1 MGEPLM
7 SLMQVWGVLLIFVL
21 CPVLGALPL
30 IEWVVR
36 GLTGKRLSKLGTGN
50 VSVSA
55 AFYHGGRTAGIL
67 AVLSEAG
74 KGLAAVMLARQFF
87 PAGSLWEVVGLM
99 ALVMGRYWGGRG
111 AGTTNVVWGFVL
123 HDPVATGLIA
133 LIGGIGFTVLRDR
146 TFGKLGV
153 LVLMPIMVA
162 LLHPYDGKRVAATAL
177 LSLLLA
183 WIYQKIP
190 DDLDLSAED
199 AQQESKRV
207 FQFFR
212 GDRALLSLDQSL
224 SPEKVGSK
232 AATLAALKRL
242 GYAVPEGWV
251 LPPGDDPA
259 PLLNALSPSADA
271 PLVVRSSAIGED
283 SDTASAAGQY
293 ESFLDIT
300 SLPALEQAILRC
312 QGSYNLPRAV
322 QYRQRQG
329 SVEAGMAVLV
339 QRQVAGAF
347 SGVAFSRDPIRRQG
361 EAVVIEALPGRAD
374 QVVSGRVTPE
384 SYRVWLPESLEDA
397 DDPAAIQVEGSGDVP
412 LAVIRRVARLTRQI
426 EAQFHGIPQ
435 DVEWS
440 DDGQQV
446 WILQARPITTLV
458 PIWTRKIAAEVIPGF
473 IRPLTWS
480 INRPLTCG
488 VWGEIFTIVLGD
500 RAQGLDFEET
510 ATLHHAAA
518 YFNATLL
525 GDIFRRM
532 GLPPESL
539 EFLTRGAKFSK
550 PPLASTLRNLPGL
563 LRLVQ
568 RERRLLKEFTQRDRQ
583 QFAPALADLAAH
595 PADSLDPAALIA
607 RMDQILEL
615 LRPATYFTI
624 LAPLGFAARRALFKV
639 DEAALDSS
647 RLPEVAAVRS
657 LQTLA
662 QQVRS
667 HLTPPP
673 ADPDALFAQLGDTPA
688 GREILKSF
696 DQFLDRYGYLSEV
709 GTDIAVPTWR
719 ESPQSVQRQLAQFAQ
734 LPETLAQTPAASLS
748 KSPAGMARTVQQR
761 LDLKGRVAEVYNRLL
776 AELRWSIVALERRW
790 LAEGW
795 LNAADDIFFLEI
807 SEIRALVSTDRP
819 DWDSVKRRVQERRSR
834 FDEDS
839 RQTNIPLLVY
849 GNEPPRPVAQPEQPA
864 VSTFVGIGASLGVAI
879 GTIVIVRSPQDAPPL
894 DRSHILVVPYT
905 DAGWA
910 PLLAQVGGLIAEVGG
925 RLSHGAIVA
934 REYGVPAVMNLSSAT
949 QQLRPGQ
956 RVRLDGETGV
966 VEVVEPE

>member
-1 MGEPLM
+1 M
-7 SLMQVWGVLLIFVL
+7 SLMQVWGVFLIFVL

-30 IEWVVR
+30 IEWIVQ

-55 AFYHGGRTAGIL
+55 AFYHGGRAAGIL
-67 AVLSEAG
+67 AVLSEAA
-74 KGLAAVMLARQFF
+74 KGIAAVLLARQFF
-87 PAGSLWEVVGLM
+87 PAGSLWEVVALM

-111 AGTTNVVWGFVL
+111 AGTTNVVWGFLL
-123 HDPVATGLIA
+123 HDPVAAGLVA

-146 TFGKLGV
+146 TLGKLSV
-153 LVLMPIMVA
+153 LVLLPILVA
-162 LLHPYDGKRVAATAL
+162 LLHPYSGKRVAVTAL

-190 DDLDLSAED
+190 DDLDLSAEE
-199 AQQESKRV
+199 AQEESKRV

-212 GDRALLSLDQSL
+212 GDRALLSLDQAL

-232 AATLAALKRL
+232 AATLATLKRL
-242 GYAVPEGWV
+242 GYAVPDGWV

-259 PLLNALSPSADA
+259 PLLTALSPSADA

-300 SLPALEQAILRC
+300 SPPALEQAILRC

-329 SVEAGMAVLV
+329 SAEGGMAVLV

-347 SGVAFSRDPIRRQG
+347 SGVAFSRDPIQRQG

-384 SYRVWLPESLEDA
+384 SYRVWLPELPEDTP
-397 DDPAAIQVEGSGDVP
+397 DPEAFPVEGTGDVP
-412 LAVIRRVARLTRQI
+412 LAVIRRVALLTRQI
-426 EAQFHGIPQ
+426 EAQFHGVPQ

-440 DDGQQV
+440 YDGQQV
-446 WILQARPITTLV
+446 WILQARPITTLL

-488 VWGEIFTIVLGD
+488 VWGEIFTIVLGN

-510 ATLHHAAA
+510 ATLHHSAA

-532 GLPPESL
+532 GLPAESL

-550 PPLASTLRNLPGL
+550 PPLGSTLRNLPGL

-568 RERRLLKEFTQRDRQ
+568 RERRLLKEFAQCDRQ
-583 QFAPALADLAAH
+583 QFAPALADLAAQ
-595 PADSLDPAALIA
+595 PADSLAPADLLDRI
-607 RMDQILEL
+607 DQILEL
-615 LRPATYFTI
+615 LRPATYFNI
-624 LAPLGFAARRALFKV
+624 LAPLGFAARRALFRV
-639 DEAALDSS
+639 DEAALDNSVM
-647 RLPEVAAVRS
+647 PEVAAVRS

-667 HLTPPP
+667 HLPAPP
-673 ADPDALFAQLGDTPA
+673 ADPNVLLMQLGETPA
-688 GREILKSF
+688 GRDILHQF

-719 ESPQSVQRQLAQFAQ
+719 EAPRAVQRQLARFAQ
-734 LPETLAQTPAASLS
+734 LDPPATIPAASQS
-748 KSPAGMARTVQQR
+748 RPPAAKVRTVQQR

-776 AELRWSIVALERRW
+776 ADLRWSIVALEQRW
-790 LAEGW
+790 LADG
-795 LNAADDIFFLEI
+795 LLDAAGDIFFLEI
-807 SEIRALVSTDRP
+807 SEIRALVREQDA
-819 DWDSVKRRVQERRSR
+819 DWGLVKRRVQERRSR
-834 FDEDS
+834 FEEDS
-839 RQTNIPLLVY
+839 QQTMIPLLAY
-849 GNEPPRPVAQPEQPA
+849 GHEPPRPVAQPQQPA
-864 VSTFVGIGASLGVAI
+864 LSRLIGIGASPGVAV
-879 GTIVIVRSPQDAPPL
+879 GTVVVVRSPQDAPPL

-934 REYGVPAVMNLSSAT
+934 REHQVPAVMNLASAT
-949 QQLRPGQ
+949 QRLRSGQ
-956 RVRLDGETGV
+956 RVWLDGETGV
-966 VEVVEPE
+966 VEVMEPE

>member
-1 MGEPLM
+1 M

-21 CPVLGALPL
+21 GPILGALPL
-30 IEWVVR
+30 IEWIVR
-36 GLTGKRLSKLGTGN
+36 GLTGRQLSQMGTGN

-67 AVLSEAG
+67 AVLSEAA
-74 KGLAAVMLARQFF
+74 KGMAAVLLARQFF
-87 PAGSLWEVVGLM
+87 PAGSLWEGVALI

-123 HDPVATGLIA
+123 HDPVAAGLIA

-146 TFGKLGV
+146 QLGKLGV
-153 LVLMPIMVA
+153 LVLMPIIVA
-162 LLHPYDGKRVAATAL
+162 LLHPYDGKRVAVTAL

-190 DDLDLSAED
+190 DDLDLSADD
-199 AQQESKRV
+199 AQEESKRV

-212 GDRALLSLDQSL
+212 GNSRDPLRNRALRSLDQSL
-224 SPEKVGSK
+224 SAAKVGSK
-232 AATLAALKRL
+232 AATLATLKRL

-259 PLLNALSPSADA
+259 PLLESLSPSAEH
-271 PLVVRSSAIGED
+271 PVVVRSSAIGED

-329 SVEAGMAVLV
+329 SAEAGMAVLV
-339 QRQVAGAF
+339 QRQIAGAF
-347 SGVAFSRDPIRRQG
+347 SGVAFSRDPIRQQG
-361 EAVVIEALPGRAD
+361 DAVVIEALPGRAD

-384 SYRVWLPESLEDA
+384 SYRVWLPERL
-397 DDPAAIQVEGSGDVP
+397 DDSTDVAELPVEGTGDVP
-412 LAVIRRVARLTRQI
+412 LAVVRRVALLARQL
-426 EAQFHGIPQ
+426 ESQFHGVPQ

-440 DDGQQV
+440 ADGQQV
-446 WILQARPITTLV
+446 WILQSRPITTLL

-488 VWGEIFTIVLGD
+488 VWGEIFTIVLGS

-525 GDIFRRM
+525 GEIFRRM

-550 PPLASTLRNLPGL
+550 PPLGSTLQNIPGL

-568 RERRLLKEFTQRDRQ
+568 RERRLAREFQQRDRQ
-583 QFAPALADLAAH
+583 QFAPALADLAKR
-595 PADSLDPAALIA
+595 PAETQEPAELLERI
-607 RMDQILEL
+607 DQILEL

-639 DEAALDSS
+639 DEAALDNSQV
-647 RLPEVAAVRS
+647 PEVAAVRS
-657 LQTLA
+657 LQALA

-667 HLTPPP
+667 LLPNPP
-673 ADPDALFAQLGDTPA
+673 ADPDMLFFQLGETAA
-688 GREILKSF
+688 GRDVLKGF
-696 DQFLDRYGYLSEV
+696 DQFLERYGYLSEV
-709 GTDIAVPTWR
+709 GTDVAVPTWR
-719 ESPQSVQRQLAQFAQ
+719 EYPQPVRRQLAQF
-734 LPETLAQTPAASLS
+734 TQTPPPAAQP
-748 KSPAGMARTVQQR
+748 KPPTGKARNVQQR

-790 LAEGW
+790 LADG
-795 LNAADDIFFLEI
+795 LLDAADDIFFLELA
-807 SEIRALVSTDRP
+807 EIRALVTETSP
-819 DWDSVKRRVQERRSR
+819 DKGAVRRLVQERRSR
-834 FDEDS
+834 FEEDS
-839 RQTNIPLLVY
+839 QQTNMPLLAY
-849 GNEPPRPVAQPEQPA
+849 GNEPPRPIVQPEKPA
-864 VSTFVGIGASLGVAI
+864 VGKLVGIGASPGVVV
-879 GTIVIVRSPQDAPPL
+879 GTVVVVRSPQDAPPL

-905 DAGWA
+905 DAGWG

-934 REYGVPAVMNLSSAT
+934 REYHVPAVMDITSAT
-949 QQLRPGQ
+949 QRLRNGQ
-956 RVRLDGETGV
+956 RVRLDGELGV
-966 VEVVEPE
+966 VEVLE

>member
-1 MGEPLM
+1 M
-7 SLMQVWGVLLIFVL
+7 SLMQVWGVFLIFVL

-36 GLTGKRLSKLGTGN
+36 GLTGRRLSKLGTGN

-74 KGLAAVMLARQFF
+74 KGLAAVALARQFF
-87 PAGSLWEVVGLM
+87 PAGSLWEVVALM

-123 HDPVATGLIA
+123 HDPAAAGLIA

-146 TFGKLGV
+146 TFGKLSI
-153 LVLMPIMVA
+153 LVLMPIIVA

-329 SVEAGMAVLV
+329 TPDGGMAVLV

-384 SYRVWLPESLEDA
+384 AYRVWLPESA
-397 DDPAAIQVEGSGDVP
+397 DDTTDPAAIQVEGTGDVP
-412 LAVIRRVARLTRQI
+412 LAVIRRVALLTRQI

-510 ATLHHAAA
+510 ATLHHSAA

-532 GLPPESL
+532 GLPAESL
-539 EFLTRGAKFSK
+539 EFLTRGARFSK
-550 PPLASTLRNLPGL
+550 PPLGSTLRNLPGL

-568 RERRLLKEFTQRDRQ
+568 RERRLLKELDQRDRQ

-595 PADSLDPAALIA
+595 PADSLEPAALIA
-607 RMDQILEL
+607 RIDQILEL

-624 LAPLGFAARRALFKV
+624 LAPLGFAARRALFKI

-647 RLPEVAAVRS
+647 SLPEVAAVRS
-657 LQTLA
+657 LQALA

-667 HLTPPP
+667 HLPAPP
-673 ADPDALFAQLGDTPA
+673 ADPNALFARLGDTPA
-688 GREILKSF
+688 GREILQGF
-696 DQFLDRYGYLSEV
+696 DQFLNRYGYLSEV

-719 ESPQSVQRQLAQFAQ
+719 ESPQAVQRQLAQFAQ
-734 LPETLAQTPAASLS
+734 LDQLAPMPAASQA
-748 KSPAGMARTVQQR
+748 KPPAGKVQTVQQR

-776 AELRWSIVALERRW
+776 AELRWSIVALERQW
-790 LAEGW
+790 LAEGR
-795 LNAADDIFFLEI
+795 LVAEDDIFFLEI
-807 SEIRALVSTDRP
+807 SEIRALVAEEDTD
-819 DWDSVKRRVQERRSR
+819 WGAVNRRVQERRSR
-834 FDEDS
+834 FEEDS
-839 RQTNIPLLVY
+839 QQTNIPLLVY
-849 GNEPPRPVAQPEQPA
+849 GNEPPRPIAQPEQPA
-864 VSTFVGIGASLGVAI
+864 VSTFVGIGASPGVAI
-879 GTIVIVRSPQDAPPL
+879 GKIVIVRSPQDAPPL

-905 DAGWA
+905 DAGWG

-934 REYGVPAVMNLSSAT
+934 REYGVPAVMNLSRAT
-949 QQLRPGQ
+949 QQLRAGQ

-966 VEVVEPE
+966 VAVIEPESEPE

>member
-1 MGEPLM
+1 M
-7 SLMQVWGVLLIFVL
+7 SLMQVWGVFLIFVL

-36 GLTGKRLSKLGTGN
+36 GLTGRRLSKLGTGN

-74 KGLAAVMLARQFF
+74 KGLAAVALARQFF
-87 PAGSLWEVVGLM
+87 PAGSLWEVVALM

-123 HDPVATGLIA
+123 HDPAAAGLIA

-146 TFGKLGV
+146 TFGKLSI
-153 LVLMPIMVA
+153 LVLMPIIVA

-329 SVEAGMAVLV
+329 TPDGGMAVLV

-384 SYRVWLPESLEDA
+384 AYRVWLPESA
-397 DDPAAIQVEGSGDVP
+397 DDTTDPAAIQVEGTGDVP
-412 LAVIRRVARLTRQI
+412 LAVIRRVALLTRQI

-510 ATLHHAAA
+510 ATLHHSAA

-532 GLPPESL
+532 GLPAESL
-539 EFLTRGAKFSK
+539 EFLTRGARFSK
-550 PPLASTLRNLPGL
+550 PPLGSTLRNLPGL

-568 RERRLLKEFTQRDRQ
+568 RERRLLKEFDQRDRQ

-595 PADSLDPAALIA
+595 PADSLEPAALIA
-607 RMDQILEL
+607 RIDQILEL

-624 LAPLGFAARRALFKV
+624 LAPLGFAARRALFKI

-647 RLPEVAAVRS
+647 SLPEVAAVRS
-657 LQTLA
+657 LQALA

-667 HLTPPP
+667 HLPAPP
-673 ADPDALFAQLGDTPA
+673 ADPNALFARLGDTPA
-688 GREILKSF
+688 GREILQGF
-696 DQFLDRYGYLSEV
+696 DQFLNRYGYLSEV

-719 ESPQSVQRQLAQFAQ
+719 ESPQAVQRQLAQFAQ
-734 LPETLAQTPAASLS
+734 LDQLAPMPAASQA
-748 KSPAGMARTVQQR
+748 KPPAGKVQTVQQR

-776 AELRWSIVALERRW
+776 AELRWSIVALERQW
-790 LAEGW
+790 LAEGR
-795 LNAADDIFFLEI
+795 LVAEDDIFFLEI
-807 SEIRALVSTDRP
+807 SEIRALVAEEDTD
-819 DWDSVKRRVQERRSR
+819 WGAVNRRVQERRSR
-834 FDEDS
+834 FEEDS
-839 RQTNIPLLVY
+839 QQTNIPLLVY
-849 GNEPPRPVAQPEQPA
+849 GNEPPRPIAQPEQPA
-864 VSTFVGIGASLGVAI
+864 VSTFVGIGASPGVAI
-879 GTIVIVRSPQDAPPL
+879 GKIVIVRSPQDAPPL

-905 DAGWA
+905 DAGWG

-934 REYGVPAVMNLSSAT
+934 REYGVPAVMNLSRAT
-949 QQLRPGQ
+949 QQLRAGQ

-966 VEVVEPE
+966 VAVIEPESEPE

>member
-1 MGEPLM
+1 M
-7 SLMQVWGVLLIFVL
+7 SPTQLGGVLLIFVL

-87 PAGSLWEVVGLM
+87 PAGSLWEVVALM

-111 AGTTNVVWGFVL
+111 AGTTNVVWGVVL
-123 HDPVATGLIA
+123 HDPVAAGLIA

-146 TFGKLGV
+146 TLGKLGV
-153 LVLMPIMVA
+153 LVLMPTIVA
-162 LLHPYDGKRVAATAL
+162 LLHPYDGKLIATTTL

-190 DDLDLSAED
+190 DDLDLSAEE

-212 GDRALLSLDQSL
+212 GDRALLSLNQAL

-232 AATLAALKRL
+232 AATLATLKRL

-329 SVEAGMAVLV
+329 SAEGGMAVLV

-347 SGVAFSRDPIRRQG
+347 SGVAFSRDPIQQQG

-384 SYRVWLPESLEDA
+384 AYRVWLPESLDDA
-397 DDPAAIQVEGSGDVP
+397 DDPAAFQVEGSGDVP
-412 LAVIRRVARLTRQI
+412 LAVICRVAWLTRQL
-426 EAQFHGIPQ
+426 ESHFHGIPQ

-446 WILQARPITTLV
+446 WILQSRPITTLV

-500 RAQGLDFEET
+500 RAEGLDFEET

-550 PPLASTLRNLPGL
+550 PPLASTLRNVPGL

-568 RERRLLKEFTQRDRQ
+568 RERQLLKEFTQRDRQ
-583 QFAPALADLAAH
+583 QFAPALADLTAH
-595 PADSLDPAALIA
+595 PADSLEPAALIA
-607 RMDQILEL
+607 RIDQILEL

-657 LQTLA
+657 LQSLA
-662 QQVRS
+662 QQVQA

-673 ADPDALFAQLGDTPA
+673 ADPDALFAQLGDTPV

-719 ESPQSVQRQLAQFAQ
+719 ENPQPVRQQLAQFAQ
-734 LPETLAQTPAASLS
+734 LAPPVPQRPPALTG
-748 KSPAGMARTVQQR
+748 KAGNVQQR

-790 LAEGW
+790 LAEER
-795 LNAADDIFFLEI
+795 LEAADDLFFLKI
-807 SEIRALVSTDRP
+807 SEIRVLVAEDRP
-819 DWDSVKRRVQERRSR
+819 DWGSVKRLVQERRSR
-834 FDEDS
+834 FEEDS
-839 RQTNIPLLVY
+839 QQTNIPLLAY
-849 GNEPPRPVAQPEQPA
+849 GYEPPRPVAQPTQPA
-864 VSTFVGIGASLGVAI
+864 VGTLSGIGASPGVAI

-934 REYGVPAVMNLSSAT
+934 REYHVPAVMNLASAT
-949 QQLRPGQ
+949 QRLRSGQ

-966 VEVVEPE
+966 VDVLEG

>member
-1 MGEPLM
+1 M
-7 SLMQVWGVLLIFVL
+7 SLMQVWGVFLIFVL

-55 AFYHGGRTAGIL
+55 AFYHGGQMAGIL

-87 PAGSLWEVVGLM
+87 PAGSLWEVVALM

-123 HDPVATGLIA
+123 HDPAAAGLIA
-133 LIGGIGFTVLRDR
+133 LIGGIGFTLLRDR
-146 TFGKLGV
+146 TLGKLSV
-153 LVLMPIMVA
+153 LVLMPVIVA

-190 DDLDLSAED
+190 DDLDLSAEE

-212 GDRALLSLDQSL
+212 GDRALRSLDQPL
-224 SPEKVGSK
+224 SPEKFGSK
-232 AATLAALKRL
+232 AATLATLKRL

-329 SVEAGMAVLV
+329 TPDGGMAVLV

-347 SGVAFSRDPIRRQG
+347 SGVAFSRDPIQRQG

-397 DDPAAIQVEGSGDVP
+397 DDPAAFQVEGSGDVP
-412 LAVIRRVARLTRQI
+412 LAVIRRVAWLTRQL
-426 EAQFHGIPQ
+426 ESHFHGIPQ

-446 WILQARPITTLV
+446 WILQSRPITTLV

-510 ATLHHAAA
+510 ATLHHSAA

-550 PPLASTLRNLPGL
+550 PPLASTLRNVSGL

-568 RERRLLKEFTQRDRQ
+568 RERRLLKEFTQCDRQ
-583 QFAPALADLAAH
+583 QFAPALSDLAAQ
-595 PADSLDPAALIA
+595 PADLLAPADLLDRI
-607 RMDQILEL
+607 DQILEL
-615 LRPATYFTI
+615 LRPATYFNI
-624 LAPLGFAARRALFKV
+624 LAPLGFAARRALFRV
-639 DEAALDSS
+639 DEAALDN
-647 RLPEVAAVRS
+647 RVMPEVAAVRS

-662 QQVRS
+662 QQARS
-667 HLTPPP
+667 HLPAPP
-673 ADPDALFAQLGDTPA
+673 ADPDVLLMQLRETPA
-688 GREILKSF
+688 GRDILHQF

-719 ESPQSVQRQLAQFAQ
+719 EAPQAVQRQLAQFAQ
-734 LPETLAQTPAASLS
+734 LNQLAPMPTASQS
-748 KSPAGMARTVQQR
+748 KPPAGKVRTLQQR

-776 AELRWSIVALERRW
+776 AELRWSVVALERCW
-790 LAEGW
+790 LADG
-795 LNAADDIFFLEI
+795 LLKAAGDIFFLEI
-807 SEIRALVSTDRP
+807 SEIRALVTEQDANWS
-819 DWDSVKRRVQERRSR
+819 SVKRRVQERRSR
-834 FDEDS
+834 FEEDS
-839 RQTNIPLLVY
+839 QQTNIPLLAY
-849 GNEPPRPVAQPEQPA
+849 GYEPPCPETQPERPA
-864 VSTFVGIGASLGVAI
+864 LSRLIGIGASPGIAV
-879 GTIVIVRSPQDAPPL
+879 GTVMVVRSPQDAPPL
-894 DRSHILVVPYT
+894 DRSYILVVPYT

-934 REYGVPAVMNLSSAT
+934 REYQVPAVMNLASAT
-949 QQLRPGQ
+949 QQLRSGQ

>member
-1 MGEPLM
+1 VVHD
-7 SLMQVWGVLLIFVL
+7 SLIGFLI
-21 CPVLGALPL
+21 
-30 IEWVVR
+30 R
-36 GLTGKRLSKLGTGN
+36 RS
-50 VSVSA
+50 
-55 AFYHGGRTAGIL
+55 
-67 AVLSEAG
+67 
-74 KGLAAVMLARQFF
+74 
-87 PAGSLWEVVGLM
+87 
-99 ALVMGRYWGGRG
+99 WGGRG

-123 HDPVATGLIA
+123 HDPVAAGLIA
-133 LIGGIGFTVLRDR
+133 LIGGIGFTLLRDR
-146 TFGKLGV
+146 TFGKLSV
-153 LVLMPIMVA
+153 LVLMPIIVA
-162 LLHPYDGKRVAATAL
+162 LLHPYDGKRVAATAM

-190 DDLDLSAED
+190 DDLDLSAEA
-199 AQQESKRV
+199 AQEESKRV

-212 GDRALLSLDQSL
+212 GDRALRSLDQPL
-224 SPEKVGSK
+224 SPEQVGSK
-232 AATLAALKRL
+232 AATLSALKRL

-259 PLLNALSPSADA
+259 PLLNALSPSAEN

-283 SDTASAAGQY
+283 SETASAAGQY

-322 QYRQRQG
+322 QYRRRQG
-329 SVEAGMAVLV
+329 SAEAGMAVLV

-384 SYRVWLPESLEDA
+384 SYRVWLPESLDEAA
-397 DDPAAIQVEGSGDVP
+397 DSEAFPVEGTGDVP
-412 LAVIRRVARLTRQI
+412 LAVIRRVARLTRQL
-426 EAQFHGIPQ
+426 ETHFHGIPQ

-440 DDGQQV
+440 DDGQQT
-446 WILQARPITTLV
+446 WILQSRPITTLL

-488 VWGEIFTIVLGD
+488 VWGEIFTIVLCD

-510 ATLHHAAA
+510 ATLHHSAA

-532 GLPPESL
+532 GLPLESL

-550 PPLASTLRNLPGL
+550 PPLASTLRNVPGL

-568 RERRLLKEFTQRDRQ
+568 RERRLLRDFTQRDRQ
-583 QFAPALADLAAH
+583 QFAPALADLAAQ
-595 PADSLDPAALIA
+595 PADALEPAALLA
-607 RMDQILEL
+607 RIDRILEL

-639 DEAALDSS
+639 DEAALDTSS
-647 RLPEVAAVRS
+647 LPEVAAVRS

-667 HLTPPP
+667 HLPSPP
-673 ADPDALFAQLGDTPA
+673 ANPDALFAQLGDTPA
-688 GREILKSF
+688 GRDILQAF

-734 LPETLAQTPAASLS
+734 LAQQPAASQP
-748 KSPAGMARTVQQR
+748 KPPTGKARAVQQR
-761 LDLKGRVAEVYNRLL
+761 LDLKGRAAEVYNRLL
-776 AELRWSIVALERRW
+776 AELRWSIVALERQW
-790 LAEGW
+790 LAEGR

-807 SEIRALVSTDRP
+807 SEIRALVTADCP
-819 DWDSVKRRVQERRSR
+819 DWDAVKRRVQERRSR
-834 FDEDS
+834 GQAGNVQKRLVLPRRRSCLGIFANGGRAHHQGIFSAGREGIQQRRGVVS
-839 RQTNIPLLVY
+839 WRQHPALRHGI
-849 GNEPPRPVAQPEQPA
+849 AQPLEGRQRGG
-864 VSTFVGIGASLGVAI
+864 FGANLFWGKGLVE
-879 GTIVIVRSPQDAPPL
+879 RSQRPIAPKKL
-894 DRSHILVVPYT
+894 THAL
-905 DAGWA
+905 
-910 PLLAQVGGLIAEVGG
+910 
-925 RLSHGAIVA
+925 
-934 REYGVPAVMNLSSAT
+934 
-949 QQLRPGQ
+949 
-956 RVRLDGETGV
+956 
-966 VEVVEPE
+966 

>member
-1 MGEPLM
+1 M
-7 SLMQVWGVLLIFVL
+7 SLMQVWGVFLIFVL

-30 IEWVVR
+30 IEWIVR

-55 AFYHGGRTAGIL
+55 AFYHGGRAAGIL
-67 AVLSEAG
+67 AVLSEAA
-74 KGLAAVMLARQFF
+74 KGIAAVLLARQFF
-87 PAGSLWEVVGLM
+87 PAGSLWEVVALM

-111 AGTTNVVWGFVL
+111 AGTTNVVWGFLL
-123 HDPVATGLIA
+123 HDPVAAGLVA

-146 TFGKLGV
+146 TLGKLSV
-153 LVLMPIMVA
+153 LVLLPILVA
-162 LLHPYDGKRVAATAL
+162 LLHPYSGKRVAVTAL

-190 DDLDLSAED
+190 DDLDLSAEE
-199 AQQESKRV
+199 AQEESKRV

-212 GDRALLSLDQSL
+212 GDRALLSLDQAL

-232 AATLAALKRL
+232 AATLAILKRL
-242 GYAVPEGWV
+242 GYAVPDGWV

-259 PLLNALSPSADA
+259 PLLTALSPSADA

-300 SLPALEQAILRC
+300 SPPALEQAILRC

-329 SVEAGMAVLV
+329 SAEGGMAVLV

-347 SGVAFSRDPIRRQG
+347 SGVAFSRDPIQRQG

-384 SYRVWLPESLEDA
+384 SYRVWLPELPEDTP
-397 DDPAAIQVEGSGDVP
+397 DPEAFLVEGTGDVP
-412 LAVIRRVARLTRQI
+412 LAVIRRVALLTRQI
-426 EAQFHGIPQ
+426 EAQFHGVPQ

-440 DDGQQV
+440 YDGQQV
-446 WILQARPITTLV
+446 WILQARPITTLL

-488 VWGEIFTIVLGD
+488 VWGEIFTIVLGN

-510 ATLHHAAA
+510 ATLHHSAA

-532 GLPPESL
+532 GLPAESL
-539 EFLTRGAKFSK
+539 EFLTRGAKFNK
-550 PPLASTLRNLPGL
+550 PPLGSTLRNLPGL

-568 RERRLLKEFTQRDRQ
+568 RERRLLKEFAQCDRQ
-583 QFAPALADLAAH
+583 QFAPALADLAAQ
-595 PADSLDPAALIA
+595 PADSLASADLLDRI
-607 RMDQILEL
+607 DQILEM
-615 LRPATYFTI
+615 LRPATYFNI
-624 LAPLGFAARRALFKV
+624 LAPLGFAARRALFRV
-639 DEAALDSS
+639 DEAALDNSVM
-647 RLPEVAAVRS
+647 PEVAAVRS

-667 HLTPPP
+667 HLPAPP
-673 ADPDALFAQLGDTPA
+673 ADPNVLLMQLGETPA
-688 GREILKSF
+688 GRDILHQF

-719 ESPQSVQRQLAQFAQ
+719 EAPRAVQRQLAQFAQ
-734 LPETLAQTPAASLS
+734 LDPPATIPAASQS
-748 KSPAGMARTVQQR
+748 RPPAAKVRTVQQR

-776 AELRWSIVALERRW
+776 ADLRWSIVALEQRW
-790 LAEGW
+790 LADG
-795 LNAADDIFFLEI
+795 LLDAAGDIFFLEI
-807 SEIRALVSTDRP
+807 SEIRALVREQDA
-819 DWDSVKRRVQERRSR
+819 DWGLVKRRVQERRSR
-834 FDEDS
+834 FEEDS
-839 RQTNIPLLVY
+839 QQTMIPLLAY
-849 GNEPPRPVAQPEQPA
+849 GHEPPRPVAQPQQPA
-864 VSTFVGIGASLGVAI
+864 LSRLIGIGASPGVAV
-879 GTIVIVRSPQDAPPL
+879 GTVVVVRSPQDAPPL

-934 REYGVPAVMNLSSAT
+934 REYQVPAVMNLASAT
-949 QQLRPGQ
+949 QRLRSGQ
-956 RVRLDGETGV
+956 RVWLDGETGV
-966 VEVVEPE
+966 VEVMEPE

>member
-1 MGEPLM
+1 M

-36 GLTGKRLSKLGTGN
+36 GLTGKRLSKLGTSN

-67 AVLSEAG
+67 AVLLEAG

-87 PAGSLWEVVGLM
+87 PAGSLWEMVALM

-123 HDPVATGLIA
+123 HDPAAAGLIA

-153 LVLMPIMVA
+153 LVLMPIIVA

-190 DDLDLSAED
+190 DDLDLSAEE

-212 GDRALLSLDQSL
+212 GDRALRSLDQSL
-224 SPEKVGSK
+224 SPEKFGSK
-232 AATLAALKRL
+232 AATLATLKRL
-242 GYAVPEGWV
+242 GYAVPDGWV
-251 LPPGDDPA
+251 LSPGDDPA

-312 QGSYNLPRAV
+312 QRSYNLPRAV

-329 SVEAGMAVLV
+329 TLDGGMAVLV

-384 SYRVWLPESLEDA
+384 AYRVWLPESPDDA
-397 DDPAAIQVEGSGDVP
+397 DDPAAFQVEGTGDVP
-412 LAVIRRVARLTRQI
+412 LAVIRRVALLTRQL
-426 EAQFHGIPQ
+426 EAHFHGIPQ

-446 WILQARPITTLV
+446 WILQSRPITTLV

-510 ATLHHAAA
+510 ATLHHSAA

-595 PADSLDPAALIA
+595 PADSLEPAALLDRI
-607 RMDQILEL
+607 DQILEL

-624 LAPLGFAARRALFKV
+624 LAPLGFAARRALFKI

-657 LQTLA
+657 LQSLV

-667 HLTPPP
+667 HLDSPP
-673 ADPDALFAQLGDTPA
+673 ADPDALFMQLSDTPA

-719 ESPQSVQRQLAQFAQ
+719 ENPQPVQRQLAQFAQ
-734 LPETLAQTPAASLS
+734 MAPPVPNRPP
-748 KSPAGMARTVQQR
+748 SPTGKAGNVQQR

-790 LAEGW
+790 LAEGR
-795 LNAADDIFFLEI
+795 LEAADDLFFLKI
-807 SEIRALVSTDRP
+807 SEIRALVAEDRP
-819 DWDSVKRRVQERRSR
+819 DWGSVKRLVQERRSR

-839 RQTNIPLLVY
+839 QQTNIPLLAY
-849 GNEPPRPVAQPEQPA
+849 GYEPPRPVAQPTQPA
-864 VSTFVGIGASLGVAI
+864 VGTLSGIGASPGVAI
-879 GTIVIVRSPQDAPPL
+879 GTIVIVRSPQDAPTL

-934 REYGVPAVMNLSSAT
+934 REYHVPAVMNLASAT
-949 QQLRPGQ
+949 QRLRSGQ

-966 VEVVEPE
+966 VDVLEG

>member
-1 MGEPLM
+1 M
-7 SLMQVWGVLLIFVL
+7 SLMQVWGVFLILVL
-21 CPVLGALPL
+21 GSVLGALPL
-30 IEWVVR
+30 IEWIVR

-87 PAGSLWEVVGLM
+87 PPGSLWDVVALM

-123 HDPVATGLIA
+123 HDPVAAGLIA
-133 LIGGIGFTVLRDR
+133 LIGGIGFTLLRDR
-146 TFGKLGV
+146 TVGKLGV
-153 LVLMPIMVA
+153 LVLMPIIVA
-162 LLHPYDGKRVAATAL
+162 LLHPYDGKRVAVTAM

-190 DDLDLSAED
+190 DDLDLSAEA
-199 AQQESKRV
+199 AQEESKRV

-212 GDRALLSLDQSL
+212 GDRALLSLDQPL

-232 AATLAALKRL
+232 AATLSALKRL

-259 PLLNALSPSADA
+259 PLLNALSPSAEN

-283 SDTASAAGQY
+283 SETASAAGQY

-300 SLPALEQAILRC
+300 SGPALEQAILRC

-329 SVEAGMAVLV
+329 GAEGGMAVLV

-347 SGVAFSRDPIRRQG
+347 SGVAFSRDPIHRQG

-384 SYRVWLPESLEDA
+384 AYRVWLPESLEESLNEAA
-397 DDPAAIQVEGSGDVP
+397 DSEAFPVEGTGDVP
-412 LAVIRRVARLTRQI
+412 LAVIRRVARLTRQL
-426 EAQFHGIPQ
+426 EAHFHGIPQ

-440 DDGQQV
+440 DDGQQT
-446 WILQARPITTLV
+446 WILQARPITTLL

-510 ATLHHAAA
+510 ATLHHSAA

-550 PPLASTLRNLPGL
+550 PPLASTLRNVPGL

-568 RERRLLKEFTQRDRQ
+568 RERRLLRDFTQRDRQ
-583 QFAPALADLAAH
+583 QFAPALADLAAQ
-595 PADSLDPAALIA
+595 PADALEPAALLA
-607 RMDQILEL
+607 RIDRILEL

-639 DEAALDSS
+639 GEAALDTSS
-647 RLPEVAAVRS
+647 LPEVAAVRS

-667 HLTPPP
+667 HLPTPP

-688 GREILKSF
+688 GRDILQAF

-734 LPETLAQTPAASLS
+734 LAQQPAASQP
-748 KSPAGMARTVQQR
+748 KPPTGKARAVQQR

-776 AELRWSIVALERRW
+776 AELRWSIVALERQW
-790 LAEGW
+790 LAEGR

-807 SEIRALVSTDRP
+807 SEIRALVAEDHP
-819 DWDSVKRRVQERRSR
+819 DWDSVKRLVQERRSR
-834 FDEDS
+834 FKEDS
-839 RQTNIPLLVY
+839 QQTNIPLLAY
-849 GNEPPRPVAQPEQPA
+849 GYEPPRPVAQPTQPA
-864 VSTFVGIGASLGVAI
+864 VGTLSGIGASPGVAI

>member
-1 MGEPLM
+1 M
-7 SLMQVWGVLLIFVL
+7 SLMQVWGVFLIFVL

-55 AFYHGGRTAGIL
+55 AFYHGGRAAGIL
-67 AVLSEAG
+67 AVLSEAA
-74 KGLAAVMLARQFF
+74 KGIAAVLLARQFF
-87 PAGSLWEVVGLM
+87 PAGSLWEVVALM

-111 AGTTNVVWGFVL
+111 AGTTNVVWGFLL
-123 HDPVATGLIA
+123 HDPVAAGLVA

-146 TFGKLGV
+146 TLGKLSV
-153 LVLMPIMVA
+153 LLLMPILVA
-162 LLHPYDGKRVAATAL
+162 LLHPYSGKRVAVTAL

-190 DDLDLSAED
+190 DDLDLSAEE
-199 AQQESKRV
+199 AQEESKRV

-212 GDRALLSLDQSL
+212 GDRALLSLNQAL

-232 AATLAALKRL
+232 AATLSALKRL

-259 PLLNALSPSADA
+259 PLLTALSPSADT

-300 SLPALEQAILRC
+300 SPPALEQAILRC

-329 SVEAGMAVLV
+329 SAEGGMAVLV
-339 QRQVAGAF
+339 QQQVAGAF
-347 SGVAFSRDPIRRQG
+347 SGVAFSRDPIQRQG

-384 SYRVWLPESLEDA
+384 SYRVWLPESPEDTPNPEA
-397 DDPAAIQVEGSGDVP
+397 FLVEGTGDVP
-412 LAVIRRVARLTRQI
+412 LTVIRRVALLTRQI
-426 EAQFHGIPQ
+426 EAHFHGVPQ

-440 DDGQQV
+440 YDGQQV

-500 RAQGLDFEET
+500 RAEGLDFEET
-510 ATLHHAAA
+510 ATLHHSAA

-550 PPLASTLRNLPGL
+550 PPLGSTLRNLPGL

-568 RERRLLKEFTQRDRQ
+568 RERRLLKEFAQCDRQ

-595 PADSLDPAALIA
+595 PADSLNPADLLDRI
-607 RMDQILEL
+607 DQILEL
-615 LRPATYFTI
+615 LRPATYFNI
-624 LAPLGFAARRALFKV
+624 LAPLGFAARRALFRV
-639 DEAALDSS
+639 DEAALDN
-647 RLPEVAAVRS
+647 RVMPEVAAVRS

-667 HLTPPP
+667 HLPAPP
-673 ADPDALFAQLGDTPA
+673 ADPDVLLMQLGETPA
-688 GREILKSF
+688 GRDVLHQF

-719 ESPQSVQRQLAQFAQ
+719 EAPQAVQRQLAQFAQ
-734 LPETLAQTPAASLS
+734 LAQLAPMPIASQS
-748 KSPAGMARTVQQR
+748 RPPAGKVRTLQQR

-776 AELRWSIVALERRW
+776 AELRWSFVALERCW
-790 LAEGW
+790 LADG
-795 LNAADDIFFLEI
+795 LLDAAGDIFFLEI
-807 SEIRALVSTDRP
+807 SEIRALVTEQDA
-819 DWDSVKRRVQERRSR
+819 DWSSVKRRVQERRSR
-834 FDEDS
+834 FEEDS
-839 RQTNIPLLVY
+839 QQTNIPLLAY
-849 GNEPPRPVAQPEQPA
+849 GYEPPRPETQPERPA
-864 VSTFVGIGASLGVAI
+864 LSRLIGIGASPGIAV
-879 GTIVIVRSPQDAPPL
+879 GTVMVVRSPQDAPPL
-894 DRSHILVVPYT
+894 DRSYILVVPYT

-934 REYGVPAVMNLSSAT
+934 REYQVPAVMNLASAT
-949 QQLRPGQ
+949 QQLRSGQ

>member
-1 MGEPLM
+1 M
-7 SLMQVWGVLLIFVL
+7 SLMQVWGVFLIFVL

-30 IEWVVR
+30 IEWIVR

-55 AFYHGGRTAGIL
+55 AFYHGGRAAGIL
-67 AVLSEAG
+67 AVLSEAA
-74 KGLAAVMLARQFF
+74 KGIAAVLLARQFF
-87 PAGSLWEVVGLM
+87 PAESLWEVVALM

-111 AGTTNVVWGFVL
+111 AGTTNVVWGFLL
-123 HDPVATGLIA
+123 HDPVAAGLVA

-146 TFGKLGV
+146 TLGKLSV
-153 LVLMPIMVA
+153 LVLMPILVA
-162 LLHPYDGKRVAATAL
+162 LLHPYSGKRVAITAL

-190 DDLDLSAED
+190 DDLDLSAEE
-199 AQQESKRV
+199 AQEESKRV

-212 GDRALLSLDQSL
+212 GDRALLSLDQAL
-224 SPEKVGSK
+224 SPAKVGSK
-232 AATLAALKRL
+232 AATLATLKRL
-242 GYAVPEGWV
+242 GYAVPDGWV

-259 PLLNALSPSADA
+259 PLLTALSPSADA

-293 ESFLDIT
+293 ESFLEIT
-300 SLPALEQAILRC
+300 SPPALEQAILRC

-329 SVEAGMAVLV
+329 SAEGGMAVLV

-347 SGVAFSRDPIRRQG
+347 SGVAFSRDPIQRQG

-384 SYRVWLPESLEDA
+384 SYRVWLPESPKDTP
-397 DDPAAIQVEGSGDVP
+397 DPEAFPIEGTGDVP
-412 LAVIRRVARLTRQI
+412 LAVIRRVALLTRQI
-426 EAQFHGIPQ
+426 EAQFHGVPQ

-440 DDGQQV
+440 YDGQQV

-488 VWGEIFTIVLGD
+488 VWGEIFTIVLGN

-510 ATLHHAAA
+510 ATLHHSVA

-532 GLPPESL
+532 GLPAESL

-550 PPLASTLRNLPGL
+550 PPLGSTLRNLPGL

-583 QFAPALADLAAH
+583 QFAPALADLAAQ
-595 PADSLDPAALIA
+595 PADSLAPADLLDRI
-607 RMDQILEL
+607 DQILEL
-615 LRPATYFTI
+615 LRPATYFNI
-624 LAPLGFAARRALFKV
+624 LAPLGFAARRALFRV
-639 DEAALDSS
+639 DEAALDNSVM
-647 RLPEVAAVRS
+647 PEVAAVRS

-667 HLTPPP
+667 HLPAPP
-673 ADPDALFAQLGDTPA
+673 ADPDVLLMQLGETPA
-688 GREILKSF
+688 GRDILNQF

-719 ESPQSVQRQLAQFAQ
+719 EAPHAVQRQLAQFAQ
-734 LPETLAQTPAASLS
+734 LDQFATVPAAPQSRP
-748 KSPAGMARTVQQR
+748 PAGKVRTVQQR

-776 AELRWSIVALERRW
+776 ADLRWSIVALEQRW
-790 LAEGW
+790 LADGL
-795 LNAADDIFFLEI
+795 LNAAGDIFFLEI
-807 SEIRALVSTDRP
+807 SEIRAVAREQDADWGLV
-819 DWDSVKRRVQERRSR
+819 KQRVQERRSR
-834 FDEDS
+834 FEEDS
-839 RQTNIPLLVY
+839 QQTMIPLLAY
-849 GNEPPRPVAQPEQPA
+849 GHEPPRPVAQPEQPA
-864 VSTFVGIGASLGVAI
+864 LSRLIGIGASPGVAM
-879 GTIVIVRSPQDAPPL
+879 GTVVVVRSPQDAPPL
-894 DRSHILVVPYT
+894 DRSDILVVPYT

-910 PLLAQVGGLIAEVGG
+910 PLLAQAGGLIAEVGG

-934 REYGVPAVMNLSSAT
+934 REYQVPAVMNLASAT
-949 QQLRPGQ
+949 QRLRSGQ

-966 VEVVEPE
+966 VEVMEPE

>member
-1 MGEPLM
+1 M

-30 IEWVVR
+30 IEWAVR
-36 GLTGKRLSKLGTGN
+36 GLTGKRLSKLGTSN

-67 AVLSEAG
+67 AVLLEAG

-87 PAGSLWEVVGLM
+87 PAGSLWEMVALM

-123 HDPVATGLIA
+123 HDPAAAGLIA

-153 LVLMPIMVA
+153 LVLMPIIVA

-190 DDLDLSAED
+190 DDLDLSAEE

-212 GDRALLSLDQSL
+212 GDRALRSLDQSL
-224 SPEKVGSK
+224 SPEKFGSK
-232 AATLAALKRL
+232 AATLATLKRL
-242 GYAVPEGWV
+242 GYAVPDGWV

-312 QGSYNLPRAV
+312 QRSYNLPRAV

-329 SVEAGMAVLV
+329 TLDGGMAVLV

-384 SYRVWLPESLEDA
+384 AYRVWLPESLDDA
-397 DDPAAIQVEGSGDVP
+397 DNPAAFQVEGTGDVP
-412 LAVIRRVARLTRQI
+412 LAVIRRVALLTRQL
-426 EAQFHGIPQ
+426 EAHFHGIPQ

-446 WILQARPITTLV
+446 WILQSRPITTLV

-510 ATLHHAAA
+510 ATLHHSAA

-595 PADSLDPAALIA
+595 PADSLEPAALLDRI
-607 RMDQILEL
+607 DQILEL

-657 LQTLA
+657 LQSLA

-667 HLTPPP
+667 HLDSPP
-673 ADPDALFAQLGDTPA
+673 ADPEALFMQLSDTPA

-719 ESPQSVQRQLAQFAQ
+719 ENPQPVQRQLAQFAQ
-734 LPETLAQTPAASLS
+734 MAPPVPNRPP
-748 KSPAGMARTVQQR
+748 SPTGKAGNVQQR

-790 LAEGW
+790 LAEGR
-795 LNAADDIFFLEI
+795 LEAADDLFFLKI
-807 SEIRALVSTDRP
+807 SEIRALVAEDRP
-819 DWDSVKRRVQERRSR
+819 DWGSVKRLVQERRSR

-839 RQTNIPLLVY
+839 QQTNIPLLAY
-849 GNEPPRPVAQPEQPA
+849 GYEPPRPVAQPTQPA
-864 VSTFVGIGASLGVAI
+864 VGTLSGIGASPGVAI
-879 GTIVIVRSPQDAPPL
+879 GTIVIVRSPQDAPTL

-934 REYGVPAVMNLSSAT
+934 REYHVPAVMNLASAT
-949 QQLRPGQ
+949 QRLRSGQ

-966 VEVVEPE
+966 VDVLEG

>member
-1 MGEPLM
+1 M
-7 SLMQVWGVLLIFVL
+7 SLMQVWGVFLIFVL

-36 GLTGKRLSKLGTGN
+36 GLTGRRLSKLGTGN

-74 KGLAAVMLARQFF
+74 KGLAAVALARQFF
-87 PAGSLWEVVGLM
+87 PAGSLWEVVALM

-123 HDPVATGLIA
+123 HDPAAAGLIA

-146 TFGKLGV
+146 TFGKLSI
-153 LVLMPIMVA
+153 LVLMPIIVA

-329 SVEAGMAVLV
+329 TPDGGMAVLV

-361 EAVVIEALPGRAD
+361 EAVVIEVLPGRAD

-384 SYRVWLPESLEDA
+384 AYRVWLPESA
-397 DDPAAIQVEGSGDVP
+397 DDTTDPAAIQVEGTGDVP
-412 LAVIRRVARLTRQI
+412 LAVIRRVALLTRQI

-510 ATLHHAAA
+510 ATLHHSAA

-532 GLPPESL
+532 GLPAESL
-539 EFLTRGAKFSK
+539 EFLTRGARFSK
-550 PPLASTLRNLPGL
+550 PPLGSTLRNLPGL

-568 RERRLLKEFTQRDRQ
+568 RERRLLKEFDQRDRQ

-595 PADSLDPAALIA
+595 PADSLEPAALIA
-607 RMDQILEL
+607 RIDQILEL

-624 LAPLGFAARRALFKV
+624 LAPLGFAARRALFKI

-647 RLPEVAAVRS
+647 SLPEVAAVRS
-657 LQTLA
+657 LQALA

-667 HLTPPP
+667 HLPAPP
-673 ADPDALFAQLGDTPA
+673 ADPNALFARLGDTPA
-688 GREILKSF
+688 GREILQGF
-696 DQFLDRYGYLSEV
+696 DQFLNRYGYLSEV

-719 ESPQSVQRQLAQFAQ
+719 ESPQAVQRQLAQFAQ
-734 LPETLAQTPAASLS
+734 LDQLAPMPAASQA
-748 KSPAGMARTVQQR
+748 KPPAGKVQTVQQR

-776 AELRWSIVALERRW
+776 AELRWSIVALERQW
-790 LAEGW
+790 LAEGR
-795 LNAADDIFFLEI
+795 LVAEDDIFFLEI
-807 SEIRALVSTDRP
+807 SEIRALVAEEDTD
-819 DWDSVKRRVQERRSR
+819 WGAVNRRVQERRSR
-834 FDEDS
+834 FEEDS
-839 RQTNIPLLVY
+839 QQTNIPLLVY
-849 GNEPPRPVAQPEQPA
+849 GNEPPRPIAQPEQPA
-864 VSTFVGIGASLGVAI
+864 VSTFVGIGASPGVAI
-879 GTIVIVRSPQDAPPL
+879 GKIVIVRSPQDAPPL

-905 DAGWA
+905 DAGWG

-934 REYGVPAVMNLSSAT
+934 REYGVPAVMNLSRAT
-949 QQLRPGQ
+949 QQLRAGQ

-966 VEVVEPE
+966 VAVIEPESEPE